1 MSFLSACDINAI
13 EWLVIMACGVL
24 IGMSKVGVPGVSMIV
39 VPALAFIF
47 GAKPSTGVLL
57 PILMMADLFGVA
69 YYRRHANWNHL
80 VKVIPWAV
88 VGLILALWIGEL
100 VNDEQFKDL
109 IAVLVF
115 LSIGLMLWQDKRKG
129 HRFFPDK
136 WWFAASMGILGGFA
150 TMIGNV
156 AGPVFAIYLLAMHL
170 PKNSFIGTSAWFFMI
185 INFTKFPLQFFVWDN
200 ISAQTL
206 LIDLMTLPAIA
217 IGAFLGFKVVKV
229 IPEHIYRGFVIVITA
244 ISAFLLLL

>member
-1 MSFLSACDINAI
+1 MELLSSLDISAF
-13 EWLVIMACGVL
+13 EWGIILICGML

-47 GAKPSTGVLL
+47 GAKQSTGVLL

-69 YYRRHANWNHL
+69 YYRRHANWAHL
-80 VKVIPWAV
+80 VKVLPWAV
-88 VGLILALWIGEL
+88 VGLLIALWVGEM
-100 VNDEQFKDL
+100 VNDEQFKNL
-109 IAVLVF
+109 IAILVF
-115 LSIGLMLWQDKRKG
+115 VSIGLMLWQDKRKATNL
-129 HRFFPDK
+129 FPDK

-170 PKNSFIGTSAWFFMI
+170 PKNSFIGTGAWFFMI
-185 INFTKFPLQFFVWDN
+185 INFTKFPLQLFVWNN
-200 ISAQTL
+200 INTNSL
-206 LIDLMTLPAIA
+206 LIDLVTLPFIA
-217 IGAFLGFKVVKV
+217 IGAVIGFKMVKI
-229 IPEHIYRGFVIVITA
+229 IPEKTYRGFVIVITA